1 MKGLRVTEPWAFE
14 NRGLNISSLVL
25 SRCVVLW
32 SPIPQRA
39 IPSSSTVGMSHNAS
53 LTGLMP
59 SKAPART
66 GPQVRK
72 TPQQPRN
79 VRCQSRR
86 VVALVNTHAHF
97 DHSGFIPAL
106 REHYDVEWYLHP
118 DDDFLQT
125 LAQASGRR
133 YGLALPEPAVA
144 DQAFE
149 AGKTYRFGTL
159 ELRVLHTPG
168 HTLGGCCLLVQVEN
182 GPDHVFVG
190 DTLFAG
196 SVGRTDI
203 ANSGGDFDLLARSI
217 HTQLWPLD
225 EDTIVHPGHGPLTTI
240 GHEKRTNPFVGEPAG
255 AGGTYGFGK
264 YA

>member
-1 MKGLRVTEPWAFE
+1 MGLREPWIEHF
-14 NRGLNISSLVL
+14 LLVL

-79 VRCQSRR
+79 VRPQRR

-133 YGLALPEPAVA
+133 YGLHCQNRPSLTRPLKQAKHTALAPLNSVCCTRRAHPW
-144 DQAFE
+144 
-149 AGKTYRFGTL
+149 
-159 ELRVLHTPG
+159 RVLPVG
-168 HTLGGCCLLVQVEN
+168 SSRERPRPCLRR
-182 GPDHVFVG
+182 

-225 EDTIVHPGHGPLTTI
+225 EDTIVHPGHGPLTTV
-240 GHEKRTNPFVGEPAG
+240 GHEKRTNPLGRACWCRWRIRV
-255 AGGTYGFGK
+255 GK

>member
-79 VRCQSRR
+79 VRCQSGVLSRWSTR
-86 VVALVNTHAHF
+86 
-97 DHSGFIPAL
+97 
-106 REHYDVEWYLHP
+106 
-118 DDDFLQT
+118 T
-125 LAQASGRR
+125 LTLTTAVSFQR
-133 YGLALPEPAVA
+133 YGNITMWSGTSIRTMTFSKPSPKLQDDATASHCQNRPSLTRPLKQAKHTALAPLNSVSAHARAHPW
-144 DQAFE
+144 
-149 AGKTYRFGTL
+149 
-159 ELRVLHTPG
+159 RVLPVG
-168 HTLGGCCLLVQVEN
+168 SSRERPRPCL
-182 GPDHVFVG
+182 
-190 DTLFAG
+190 
-196 SVGRTDI
+196 R
-203 ANSGGDFDLLARSI
+203 R
-217 HTQLWPLD
+217 
-225 EDTIVHPGHGPLTTI
+225 
-240 GHEKRTNPFVGEPAG
+240 
-255 AGGTYGFGK
+255 
-264 YA
+264 